1 MTAAPAY
8 TRGML
13 RIGLLLAL
21 ALGACADG
29 TSRRNIE
36 MVPLPPPSVTP
47 EPSLPEAPTPRTSSV
62 VEPGSALPRE
72 LPKPGRGERDAAPP
86 VETASETELESA
98 IVKAGWSVVG
108 SLQTTREGGFEVSTA
123 EIKKPGVRG
132 RVRLV
137 RPHGEPPAS
146 ARLPYLPAD
155 ANPGVIVEVAG
166 GRGGEAYFYDRD
178 AQSLGRV
185 ELRPPGT
192 RREASSLLRAFFPFV
207 H

>member
-1 MTAAPAY
+1 LRAGRAHRRRAATAATQAQGSHRQATGPPDHGESHRAGGGAARAHAASWRSELAVTAAPAY

-72 LPKPGRGERDAAPP
+72 LPKPGRGERDA
-86 VETASETELESA
+86 
-98 IVKAGWSVVG
+98 
-108 SLQTTREGGFEVSTA
+108 
-123 EIKKPGVRG
+123 
-132 RVRLV
+132 
-137 RPHGEPPAS
+137 
-146 ARLPYLPAD
+146 
-155 ANPGVIVEVAG
+155 
-166 GRGGEAYFYDRD
+166 
-178 AQSLGRV
+178 
-185 ELRPPGT
+185 
-192 RREASSLLRAFFPFV
+192 
-207 H
+207 